1 MPANPLPANPLSPAE
16 QVLAQL
22 GRQKWAVDARDADA
36 LRGLY
41 TAGSEQ
47 VIYRG
52 GPGGRTEVSRLHGRD
67 EIIAGITAGW
77 ARSAETWY
85 PGATI
90 HLIGSHVIDPLADGR
105 LRCRSYAAYLGLDP
119 AGVPALK
126 SYGAYD
132 DVWVPDEGEWRL
144 ASREAVM
151 YGYAPLPDSTIGY
164 MIHLTART

>member
-1 MPANPLPANPLSPAE
+1 MPPRMSPAE

-22 GRQKWAVDARDADA
+22 GRQKWAVDARDAEA

-41 TAGSEQ
+41 TADSEQ

-52 GPGGRTEVSRLHGRD
+52 GPQGRTEVSRLRGRD
-67 EIIAGITAGW
+67 EIIAGITTGW
-77 ARSAETWY
+77 ARTAGAWY

-90 HLIGSHVIDPLADGR
+90 HLIGSHVIDPLDDGR

-119 AGVPALK
+119 AGVPVLQ

-132 DVWVPDEGEWRL
+132 DIWAPDEGEWRL
-144 ASREAVM
+144 AARETVL
-151 YGYAPLPDSTIGY
+151 YGHPPGG
-164 MIHLTART
+164 HLHGGTPVS

>member
-1 MPANPLPANPLSPAE
+1 MPADPVPASPLSPAE

-22 GRQKWAVDARDADA
+22 GRQKWAVDARDAGA

-41 TAGSEQ
+41 TADSEQ

-52 GPGGRTEVSRLHGRD
+52 GAHGRTELSRLHGRD

-77 ARSAETWY
+77 ARSAQTWY

-90 HLIGSHVIDPLADGR
+90 HLIGSHVIDPLAGGR
-105 LRCRSYAAYLGLDP
+105 LRCRSYAVYLGLDP
-119 AGVPALK
+119 AASPALE

-132 DVWVPDEGEWRL
+132 DIWAPDEGEWRL

-151 YGYAPLPDSTIGY
+151 YGYLPLPDSTIGY